1 MATRRRFPNMM
12 RLVVVCC
19 LFLGSMPLPA
29 RAGVQIAEAFE
40 AGILDYETAL
50 LYEVYAVRDPE
61 SLPTT
66 YRPSSTAP
74 HQRCGTA
81 ALVAA
86 QQAAPVLSAS
96 FRAKLARALQR
107 PARSSSLV
115 TASGR
120 FRIHYDLDGRHGVD
134 PADADES
141 GIPDYIEEI
150 AATMERAWNLEV
162 VELGYRAPLE
172 DGGVGGGN
180 EYDVYV
186 SDLSQSRVYGLAFPE
201 LSADTTPVYFE
212 LDNNFTDPVYVQTR
226 GLDALHVTVAHEF
239 FHGVQ
244 FAYYA
249 GRTGVWWQ
257 EASSTWMEEVAYPEV
272 DDYLQY
278 VPSVLRQPERALE
291 SGNFTA
297 ETRIY
302 GSAIFAHF
310 LAQRFDRDLIRSV
323 WEEMGVSN
331 HARLVNFERAIRRWI
346 PGGLGDAI
354 AEYAVWN
361 YFTGANHRP
370 GEYYVEGSKYGQ
382 VRVRTLQTPSKVA
395 VTDSGQVDHTGS
407 AYVRLEPQLQSGG
420 VVIELKTEEGS
431 WKRQLL
437 LIAQDAVEVRSVE
450 ENPVE
455 IAAWDR
461 YDEVVVVL
469 SSIEQ
474 SGTGFEYSV
483 GVEYNPNLLGDGP
496 SPQLQQNAPNPFNS
510 QTIFSYFL
518 PEPGLARL
526 EVFALTGQRVT
537 VLHQGHHSAGIHRL
551 HWDGHDHQGR
561 PLASGIYLY
570 RLVTAE
576 GVLTRKLVLLR
587 AAAGW
592 PRRG

>member
-1 MATRRRFPNMM
+1 MATRRRLPNMM

-201 LSADTTPVYFE
+201 LSAHTTTPVYFE
-212 LDNNFTDPVYVQTR
+212 LNNNFTDPVYVRTR
-226 GLDALHVTVAHEF
+226 GQHRAIDVDAQCAGLQQTDHPGDDIGVERFQRLFGAHREAFEPAADTAVGGQVFQTAKPLQQRISLQESPDVA
-239 FHGVQ
+239 
-244 FAYYA
+244 
-249 GRTGVWWQ
+249 
-257 EASSTWMEEVAYPEV
+257 V
-272 DDYLQY
+272 DGHPPPADRGTPDTDL
-278 VPSVLRQPERALE
+278 PCRNHCPERRQTGA
-291 SGNFTA
+291 
-297 ETRIY
+297 
-302 GSAIFAHF
+302 
-310 LAQRFDRDLIRSV
+310 
-323 WEEMGVSN
+323 
-331 HARLVNFERAIRRWI
+331 
-346 PGGLGDAI
+346 DAI
-354 AEYAVWN
+354 D
-361 YFTGANHRP
+361 GSIRCRAN
-370 GEYYVEGSKYGQ
+370 
-382 VRVRTLQTPSKVA
+382 
-395 VTDSGQVDHTGS
+395 TGS
-407 AYVRLEPQLQSGG
+407 
-420 VVIELKTEEGS
+420 T
-431 WKRQLL
+431 
-437 LIAQDAVEVRSVE
+437 
-450 ENPVE
+450 
-455 IAAWDR
+455 
-461 YDEVVVVL
+461 
-469 SSIEQ
+469 
-474 SGTGFEYSV
+474 
-483 GVEYNPNLLGDGP
+483 
-496 SPQLQQNAPNPFNS
+496 APNRH
-510 QTIFSYFL
+510 T
-518 PEPGLARL
+518 
-526 EVFALTGQRVT
+526 
-537 VLHQGHHSAGIHRL
+537 
-551 HWDGHDHQGR
+551 
-561 PLASGIYLY
+561 
-570 RLVTAE
+570 
-576 GVLTRKLVLLR
+576 K
-587 AAAGW
+587 
-592 PRRG
+592 

>member
-1 MATRRRFPNMM
+1 MATRRRLPNMM

-29 RAGVQIAEAFE
+29 RAGVQIAAAFE

-249 GRTGVWWQ
+249 GRTGQWWQ

-310 LAQRFDRDLIRSV
+310 LDQRFDRDLIRSV

-382 VRVRTLQTPSKVA
+382 VRARTLQTPSKVA

-526 EVFALTGQRVT
+526 EVFALTGQRVA